1 VHSAAALRLGY
12 VRAVGPVDLRRRAPG
27 AKAPVLILGF
37 NAGLEDLLHPR
48 RQRQG
53 QRQRQRLALR
63 AFVVPTLRQAQGRLL
78 RKRREG
84 WGTRFVS
91 CGGEVKVPVPRLFK
105 ERRDKDGPPG
115 IDPPFAKLIRGGW
128 FAKVFFMS
136 DRVMSESAMSESTEQ
151 IRELLDSVY
160 RVDSGRILATLIRL
174 LGDFDLAE
182 EAMHE
187 AFAAALSLWPK
198 SGVPGNP
205 RPWLISTA
213 RFKAIDTLRR
223 RARFDASQ
231 DEFVRYFEAQSIS
244 AERSNK
250 NEEHGLEDDYL
261 EDDRLRLIF
270 TCCHPSLAP
279 DARVA
284 LTLREVCGLTTEE
297 IAKAF
302 LITPRTLAQRVVRAK
317 AKIRETPIRY
327 EVPTPGELPERLG
340 AVLQVIY
347 LVFNEGYSAAAGAEV
362 TRAELTG
369 EAIRLGRLLVELHLT
384 ELGPEPEV
392 IGLLSLMLLQE
403 SRRAARNSPTG
414 ELILL
419 ENQDRALWN
428 REQIAEGVA
437 LLEKALQYRQKSRR
451 FGSYTLQAAIA
462 AVHAEAES
470 VARTDWRQIVALYDR
485 LLQVQPSPV
494 VQLNRAVAI
503 AMRDGPEAGLT
514 NIDAVLEHGE
524 LANYYLAHS
533 ARADMCRRLG
543 RTAEARASYE
553 KALALT
559 QQEPERQ
566 FLQER
571 IRQLK

>member
-1 VHSAAALRLGY
+1 
-12 VRAVGPVDLRRRAPG
+12 
-27 AKAPVLILGF
+27 
-37 NAGLEDLLHPR
+37 
-48 RQRQG
+48 
-53 QRQRQRLALR
+53 
-63 AFVVPTLRQAQGRLL
+63 
-78 RKRREG
+78 
-84 WGTRFVS
+84 
-91 CGGEVKVPVPRLFK
+91 
-105 ERRDKDGPPG
+105 
-115 IDPPFAKLIRGGW
+115 
-128 FAKVFFMS
+128 
-136 DRVMSESAMSESTEQ
+136 MSERSTEQ
-151 IRELLDSVY
+151 IRELLDSLY
-160 RVDSGRILATLIRL
+160 REDSRRILATLVRL

-187 AFAAALSLWPK
+187 AFAAALGLWPR

-205 RPWLISTA
+205 RPWMISTA

-231 DEFVRYFEAQSIS
+231 DELARYLEAQGNS
-244 AERSNK
+244 AERPG
-250 NEEHGLEDDYL
+250 EEDSV

-270 TCCHPSLAP
+270 TCCHPLLP
-279 DARVA
+279 PEARVA

-302 LITPRTLAQRVVRAK
+302 LITPSTLAQRIVRAK
-317 AKIRETPIRY
+317 AKIRDTPIGY
-327 EVPTPGELPERLG
+327 EVPSPQELPERLD

-347 LVFNEGYSAAAGAEV
+347 LVFNEGYSAASGAEV
-362 TRAELTG
+362 TRAELTA
-369 EAIRLGRLLVELHLT
+369 EAIRLGRLVSELL
-384 ELGPEPEV
+384 PEPEV
-392 IGLLSLMLLQE
+392 LGLLSLMLLQE
-403 SRRAARNSPTG
+403 SRRGARTSPTG

-419 ENQDRALWN
+419 ENQDRSLWN

-437 LLEKALQYRQKSRR
+437 LLERALKSRR
-451 FGSYTLQAAIA
+451 FGPYTLQAAIA

-470 VARTDWRQIVALYDR
+470 VALTDWRQIVALYNQLVR
-485 LLQVQPSPV
+485 IQPSPV

-503 AMRDGPEAGLT
+503 AMRDGPEVGLAL
-514 NIDAVLEHGE
+514 IDAVLEQGG

-543 RTAEARASYE
+543 RTAEARSSYE

>member
-1 VHSAAALRLGY
+1 
-12 VRAVGPVDLRRRAPG
+12 
-27 AKAPVLILGF
+27 
-37 NAGLEDLLHPR
+37 
-48 RQRQG
+48 
-53 QRQRQRLALR
+53 
-63 AFVVPTLRQAQGRLL
+63 
-78 RKRREG
+78 
-84 WGTRFVS
+84 
-91 CGGEVKVPVPRLFK
+91 
-105 ERRDKDGPPG
+105 
-115 IDPPFAKLIRGGW
+115 
-128 FAKVFFMS
+128 
-136 DRVMSESAMSESTEQ
+136 MSERSTEP
-151 IRELLDSVY
+151 IRELLDSLY

-187 AFAAALSLWPK
+187 AFAAALSLWPS

-231 DEFVRYFEAQSIS
+231 DELARHLEAQWSS
-244 AERSNK
+244 AGSSK
-250 NEEHGLEDDYL
+250 EEDSPDAGL

-270 TCCHPSLAP
+270 TCCHPLLAP

-302 LITPRTLAQRVVRAK
+302 LTTPSTLAQRIVRAR
-317 AKIRETPIRY
+317 AKIRETPIPY
-327 EVPTPGELPERLG
+327 EVPTPQELPERLG

-369 EAIRLGRLLVELHLT
+369 EAIRLGRLLMELR
-384 ELGPEPEV
+384 PEPE
-392 IGLLSLMLLQE
+392 IMGLLALMLLQE
-403 SRRAARNSPTG
+403 SRRAARTSSTG

-437 LLEKALQYRQKSRR
+437 LLEKALNYQQKSRR
-451 FGSYTLQAAIA
+451 FGPYTLQAAIA

-470 VARTDWRQIVALYDR
+470 VARTDWRQIVALYDQ
-485 LLQVQPSPV
+485 LLRIQPSPV

-503 AMRDGPEAGLT
+503 AMRDGPEAGLAH
-514 NIDAVLEHGE
+514 IDAVLGDSSGKQGE

-533 ARADMCRRLG
+533 ARADMYRRLG

>member
-1 VHSAAALRLGY
+1 
-12 VRAVGPVDLRRRAPG
+12 
-27 AKAPVLILGF
+27 
-37 NAGLEDLLHPR
+37 
-48 RQRQG
+48 
-53 QRQRQRLALR
+53 
-63 AFVVPTLRQAQGRLL
+63 
-78 RKRREG
+78 
-84 WGTRFVS
+84 
-91 CGGEVKVPVPRLFK
+91 
-105 ERRDKDGPPG
+105 
-115 IDPPFAKLIRGGW
+115 
-128 FAKVFFMS
+128 
-136 DRVMSESAMSESTEQ
+136 MSEPSTEQ
-151 IRELLDSVY
+151 IRELLDSLY

-187 AFAAALSLWPK
+187 AFAAALSLWPT

-223 RARFDASQ
+223 RTRFAASQ
-231 DEFVRYFEAQSIS
+231 DELARFLEAQSSS
-244 AERSNK
+244 AESS
-250 NEEHGLEDDYL
+250 NEEDSL

-279 DARVA
+279 EARVA

-302 LITPRTLAQRVVRAK
+302 LSTPSTQAQRIVRAK
-317 AKIRETPIRY
+317 AKIRDTPIPY
-327 EVPTPGELPERLG
+327 EVPTPQELPARLG
-340 AVLQVIY
+340 AVLQVVY

-369 EAIRLGRLLVELHLT
+369 EAIRLGRLLTDLQ
-384 ELGPEPEV
+384 PEPEV
-392 IGLLSLMLLQE
+392 IGLLALMLLHE
-403 SRRAARNSPTG
+403 SRHAARTSPTG

-419 ENQDRALWN
+419 ENQNRSLWN

-437 LLEKALQYRQKSRR
+437 LLEKARGYGGKSRR

-470 VARTDWRQIVALYDR
+470 VAATDWRQIVALYDQ
-485 LLQVQPSPV
+485 LVQIQPSPV
-494 VQLNRAVAI
+494 VQLNRAVAV
-503 AMRDGPEAGLT
+503 AMCDGPEAGLAQ
-514 NIDAVLEHGE
+514 IDAVLEQGD

-533 ARADMCRRLG
+533 ARADMYRRLG
-543 RTAEARASYE
+543 RTAEARSSYE
-553 KALALT
+553 RALALT

>member
-1 VHSAAALRLGY
+1 
-12 VRAVGPVDLRRRAPG
+12 
-27 AKAPVLILGF
+27 
-37 NAGLEDLLHPR
+37 
-48 RQRQG
+48 
-53 QRQRQRLALR
+53 
-63 AFVVPTLRQAQGRLL
+63 
-78 RKRREG
+78 
-84 WGTRFVS
+84 
-91 CGGEVKVPVPRLFK
+91 
-105 ERRDKDGPPG
+105 
-115 IDPPFAKLIRGGW
+115 LIRRSW
-128 FAKVFFMS
+128 FAKVVIMSEGGTSEHVAS
-136 DRVMSESAMSESTEQ
+136 DRVVSDRAMSESSSEQ
-151 IRELLDSVY
+151 IRELLDCLY

-187 AFAAALSLWPK
+187 AFAAALSLWPS

-231 DEFVRYFEAQSIS
+231 DELARYLEAQSSS
-244 AERSNK
+244 AEGSN
-250 NEEHGLEDDYL
+250 DVDFL

-279 DARVA
+279 EARVA

-302 LITPRTLAQRVVRAK
+302 LTTPRTLAQRIVRAK
-317 AKIRETPIRY
+317 AKIREERIPY
-327 EVPTPGELPERLG
+327 EVPMPQELPERLG

-369 EAIRLGRLLVELHLT
+369 EAIRLGRLLT
-384 ELGPEPEV
+384 ELQPEPEGV
-392 IGLLSLMLLQE
+392 FPEVMFPEITGSEVTGLLALMLLQE
-403 SRRAARNSPTG
+403 SRRAARTSPTG

-419 ENQDRALWN
+419 ENQDRARWN
-428 REQIAEGVA
+428 RAQIAEGVA
-437 LLEKALQYRQKSRR
+437 LLEKALNSQQKSRR
-451 FGSYTLQAAIA
+451 FGAYTLQAAIA

-470 VARTDWRQIVALYDR
+470 VAATDWRQIVALYDQ
-485 LLQVQPSPV
+485 LLRIQPSPV

-503 AMRDGPEAGLT
+503 AMRDGPEAGLAQ
-514 NIDAVLEHGE
+514 IDAVLENGE

-533 ARADMCRRLG
+533 ARADMYRRLG

-566 FLQER
+566 FLQGR